1 MKRSSKRISDEKEK
15 QVLLEANNIKIA
27 YGDIQAVSGVS
38 FKVEK
43 GELVSIIGA
52 NGAGKTSILNSI
64 MGLVPLKRGSI
75 LFKGDDITT
84 QPAYKRAGAGIR
96 IVPERARL
104 FSRLTVMENLLVG
117 AYRLRKKI
125 PLKDRIAWL
134 YTFFPILEKRNTQ
147 PAATLSGGE
156 QQQLAIARGL
166 ISDPELLLVDE
177 VSMGLM
183 PKLVDQVF
191 DQLHHL
197 NQENGLSILLVEQNA
212 IASLEISRRAYV
224 LETGACVYEGEAAE
238 MLTDPKLKQAY
249 LGQ

>member
-1 MKRSSKRISDEKEK
+1 M
-15 QVLLEANNIKIA
+15 LLEANNITIA
-27 YGDIQAVSGVS
+27 YGDIQAVRGVS
-38 FKVEK
+38 FHIEK

-64 MGLVPLKRGSI
+64 MGLVPLKQGSI
-75 LFKGDDITT
+75 HFKGDDITT
-84 QPAYKRAGAGIR
+84 KPAHKRANSGIR

-104 FSRLTVMENLLVG
+104 FPRLTVMENLLTGV
-117 AYRLRKKI
+117 YRLRKKL
-125 PLKDRIAWL
+125 PVAQRIKWL
-134 YTFFPILEKRNTQ
+134 YSLFPILESRKAQ

-156 QQQLAIARGL
+156 QQQLAIARAL

-191 DQLHHL
+191 DQLRVL

-212 IASLEISRRAYV
+212 VASLEISQRAYV
-224 LETGACVYEGEAAE
+224 LETGTCVYRGNAAE
-238 MLTDPKLKQAY
+238 MLRDSRIKEAY
-249 LGQ
+249 LGH